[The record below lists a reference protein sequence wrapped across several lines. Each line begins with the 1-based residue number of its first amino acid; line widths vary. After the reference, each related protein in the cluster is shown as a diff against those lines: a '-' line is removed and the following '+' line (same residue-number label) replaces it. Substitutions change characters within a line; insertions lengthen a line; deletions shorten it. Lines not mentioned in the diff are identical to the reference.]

1 MELTDTQKEAVAA
14 WFAAGASL
22 DEIQKRI
29 KSEFGVHLT
38 YLDVRLLVAELPQP
52 EETGEVADEGAK
64 TPMTKP
70 SESDQAFA
78 DGPGNHPKHE
88 PCNQQEEGEEVP
100 LPEGD
105 ANTEA
110 QTVSAPTVTI
120 DALMIPG
127 TIASGDVTFSDGKT
141 GKWYLDQMGRLG
153 IGNLPEGYRPSPTDA
168 ALFQQQLMGLLQ
180 ARGLC

>member
-1 MELTDTQKEAVAA
+1 MELTDTQREAVAS
-14 WFAAGASL
+14 WFADGASL

-52 EETGEVADEGAK
+52 EETEAGGREDKTNK
-64 TPMTKP
+64 TPKTPRTEPLGMDSGTEEP
-70 SESDQAFA
+70 LGVD
-78 DGPGNHPKHE
+78 DGSGE
-88 PCNQQEEGEEVP
+88 PI
-100 LPEGD
+100 D
-105 ANTEA
+105 EA
-110 QTVSAPTVTI
+110 QDSNEAQAVSAPTVTI
-120 DALMIPG
+120 DALMLPG

-153 IGNLPEGYRPSPTDA
+153 LGNLPEGYRPSPTDA